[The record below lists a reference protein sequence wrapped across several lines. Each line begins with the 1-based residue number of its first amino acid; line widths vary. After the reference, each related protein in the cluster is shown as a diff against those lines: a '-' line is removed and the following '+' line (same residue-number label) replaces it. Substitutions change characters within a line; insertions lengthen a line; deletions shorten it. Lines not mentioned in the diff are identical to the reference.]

1 MIKYDE
7 KEVARQSDLIE
18 DGTYEGV
25 IKMEMRTSLAGK
37 NYISIQVRIRDDIE
51 QEFKNRVVFDMI
63 TKDKNNENEFVKW
76 KVFKILKAIDCPNN
90 KEFSDYEEYMDFVT
104 GSFLRVKI
112 ASKLDT
118 YDNKNKNYIADYMV
132 TEYPTNKLVP
142 SANMQEIE
150 VPEDDIPF

>member
-7 KEVARQSDLIE
+7 TEVKEQSELVA
-18 DGTYEGV
+18 DGIYEGV

-51 QEFKNRVVFDMI
+51 QGFKNRVIFDMI

-90 KEFSDYEEYMDFVT
+90 KEFGDYEEYMDFVT
-104 GSFLRVKI
+104 GKFLRIKVGN
-112 ASKLDT
+112 KLDN
-118 YDNKNKNYIADYMV
+118 YANKNKNYIADYMI
-132 TEYPTNKLVP
+132 TENP
-142 SANMQEIE
+142 ANTLEADLQEIQL
-150 VPEDDIPF
+150 PEEDIPF